1 MPALSLALD
10 ADPVSLLTIVMTV
23 LCGADASVSGWF
35 AQMAGEFERGMLGDD
50 MPPRGQARTRD
61 AFRSVRAHLIAQ
73 VGADGW
79 VHERCRSRILES
91 ALLLALASKTAAV
104 PRTIAGNLSG
114 YLRQARPAAFPDTVI
129 VQAALGHRAEQA
141 AEQLA
146 QFRHFTGDRK
156 RAVVST
162 LLALTGVTP
171 LGPAVDVS
179 GLSYRGYAT
188 WTELSLCAVKILHS
202 QASGSDRDY
211 LVSQLSGSGG
221 GRVWEGNVLAHLI
234 ALHALHAFWPASPLI
249 AEGVSA
255 LADQI
260 NSDGGLPF
268 ITGQE
273 VFVTAMAGLCLA
285 VVGAPA
291 GLLTAMG
298 DRLADAQHADGGWGF
313 TRVTGQSD
321 VDDTSRCVEFLRVA
335 DPRRYRA
342 AIDSGC
348 AYLVAMPDA
357 DGGFPTYIAGH
368 PPEVDMTAGALVA
381 LASDRDRYLPLLRSS
396 VRFLLAVQRSDGTFQ
411 TSWTLSE
418 ASVISRV
425 LNAFHHVAPATAQ
438 RARRAVRRGVGR
450 LAATQNPDG
459 GWGQTPGQPSDV
471 LSTAQAVPALHQHG
485 ARPAAL
491 RAMEFLLNQQRPD
504 GTFSSIPDQVGPRP
518 LPFDFPVLTNIHV
531 ISALA
536 MSLSPR
542 EMT

>member
-1 MPALSLALD
+1 MAL
-10 ADPVSLLTIVMTV
+10 
-23 LCGADASVSGWF
+23 
-35 AQMAGEFERGMLGDD
+35 EFEPGMFGND
-50 MPPRGQARTRD
+50 MPSSEQARAKE
-61 AFRSVRAHLIAQ
+61 AFWSARAHLIAQ

-91 ALLLALASKTAAV
+91 ALLLALTSKTTAV
-104 PRTIAGNLSG
+104 PSTITENLKG
-114 YLRQARPAAFPDTVI
+114 YLRQVRPTAFPDTVI
-129 VQAALGHRAEQA
+129 AQAALGRRTEQA
-141 AEQLA
+141 VEQLA

-156 RAVVST
+156 RIVVST

-171 LGPAVDVS
+171 LGSAIDVS

-188 WTELSLCAVKILHS
+188 WTELSLCAVKILHL
-202 QASGSDRDY
+202 QASESDRDY
-211 LVSQLSGSGG
+211 LVRQLSASSA
-221 GRVWEGNVLAHLI
+221 GRVWEGNLLAHLI
-234 ALHALHAFWPASPLI
+234 ALHALHSFWPASPLI

-260 NSDGGLPF
+260 NPDGGLPF

-273 VFVTAMAGLCLA
+273 VFITAMAGLCLA
-285 VVGAPA
+285 AVGTPD
-291 GLLTAMG
+291 GLLKAMG
-298 DRLADAQHADGGWGF
+298 DRLAAAQHPDGGWGF
-313 TRVTGQSD
+313 TRTTGQSD

-335 DPRRYRA
+335 DPLRYRA
-342 AIDSGC
+342 AIDRGY
-348 AYLVAMPDA
+348 AYLAAMPDA

-368 PPEVDMTAGALVA
+368 PPEVDMTAGALIA

-396 VRFLLAVQRSDGTFQ
+396 ARFLLAAQRPDGTFQ

-425 LNAFHHVAPATAQ
+425 LNAFDHHVAPATAQ
-438 RARRAVRRGVGR
+438 RTRRAARRGVSR
-450 LAATQNPDG
+450 LTATQNPDG

-471 LSTAQAVPALHQHG
+471 LSTAQAVPALHKHG
-485 ARPAAL
+485 ARPAAR

-504 GTFSSIPDQVGPRP
+504 GTFSSIPDQAGPRP

-536 MSLSPR
+536 MSVPLAMPDQR
-542 EMT
+542 R